1 MSPHP
6 PRPCAANSL
15 RPAGRALPAGW
26 SRSRQIDLSRPTY
39 VVQSRRP
46 LRRRN
51 RLLVSSSLNP
61 SWISQRGRRRN
72 LFSRRAT
79 RAGLSATTGVRSNA
93 CIGRRRR
100 QSCLCCM
107 PIRAIQMRCTGWLAG
122 RGGQTR
128 ALNRTFHTRL
138 RASDATIN
146 LPQRA
151 RAWDSRL
158 AGDIPISEKAGKIR
172 GRVSRCLRRSIDRID
187 QAPAS
192 DARVA
197 RWELDLYSVVGP
209 ARWCGLP
216 ESAKVRCTSP
226 RHHQARK
233 QQPSYSDPTK
243 TSLSNKAGILRSVSS
258 TAPSVSFALI
268 SFLLRHH
275 WVLIAFF
282 FSFFFSPP
290 PPPRDVVFDRGF
302 GSGKHKHAPDT
313 VWYSRK
319 GKLLPRMHEP
329 SPLA

>member
-1 MSPHP
+1 MRRIRSG
-6 PRPCAANSL
+6 RPAAL
-15 RPAGRALPAGW
+15 CRPAGPVLDKLTCR
-26 SRSRQIDLSRPTY
+26 D
-39 VVQSRRP
+39 RRTSFSP
-46 LRRRN
+46 VGHSVDGIVCWCLRH
-51 RLLVSSSLNP
+51 STP
-61 SWISQRGRRRN
+61 PGFHRGEEEEI
-72 LFSRRAT
+72 FSRRAT

-187 QAPAS
+187 QPPAS

-197 RWELDLYSVVGP
+197 RWELDLYIAWSAPRGGV
-209 ARWCGLP
+209 AWP

-226 RHHQARK
+226 RHHHARK
-233 QQPSYSDPTK
+233 QASNSRPTPILPKPRSPTK
-243 TSLSNKAGILRSVSS
+243 LASCV
-258 TAPSVSFALI
+258 PSH
-268 SFLLRHH
+268 R
-275 WVLIAFF
+275 
-282 FSFFFSPP
+282 PP
-290 PPPRDVVFDRGF
+290 Q
-302 GSGKHKHAPDT
+302 A
-313 VWYSRK
+313 
-319 GKLLPRMHEP
+319 
-329 SPLA
+329 SPLH

>member
-79 RAGLSATTGVRSNA
+79 RAGLSATTGVGSNA
-93 CIGRRRR
+93 CIGRRRP

-107 PIRAIQMRCTGWLAG
+107 PIRAIQMRYTGWLAG

-138 RASDATIN
+138 RASDATTN
-146 LPQRA
+146 L
-151 RAWDSRL
+151 SM
-158 AGDIPISEKAGKIR
+158 GFTSR
-172 GRVSRCLRRSIDRID
+172 GRHS
-187 QAPAS
+187 
-192 DARVA
+192 
-197 RWELDLYSVVGP
+197 
-209 ARWCGLP
+209 
-216 ESAKVRCTSP
+216 
-226 RHHQARK
+226 HQ
-233 QQPSYSDPTK
+233 
-243 TSLSNKAGILRSVSS
+243 
-258 TAPSVSFALI
+258 
-268 SFLLRHH
+268 
-275 WVLIAFF
+275 
-282 FSFFFSPP
+282 
-290 PPPRDVVFDRGF
+290 
-302 GSGKHKHAPDT
+302 
-313 VWYSRK
+313 
-319 GKLLPRMHEP
+319 
-329 SPLA
+329 

>member
-197 RWELDLYSVVGP
+197 RWELDLYIAWSAPRGGV
-209 ARWCGLP
+209 AWP

-226 RHHQARK
+226 RHHHARK
-233 QQPSYSDPTK
+233 QASNSRPTPILPKPRSPTK
-243 TSLSNKAGILRSVSS
+243 LASCV
-258 TAPSVSFALI
+258 PSH
-268 SFLLRHH
+268 R
-275 WVLIAFF
+275 
-282 FSFFFSPP
+282 PP
-290 PPPRDVVFDRGF
+290 Q
-302 GSGKHKHAPDT
+302 A
-313 VWYSRK
+313 
-319 GKLLPRMHEP
+319 
-329 SPLA
+329 SPLH